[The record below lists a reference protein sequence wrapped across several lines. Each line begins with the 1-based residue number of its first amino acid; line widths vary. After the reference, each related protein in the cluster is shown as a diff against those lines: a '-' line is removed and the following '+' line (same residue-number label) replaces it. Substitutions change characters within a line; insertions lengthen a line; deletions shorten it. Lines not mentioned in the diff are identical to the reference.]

1 MTLFSDWLLWGGLA
15 NLLLFRFHSTWT
27 PLTST
32 CSSWL
37 QSGRANNS
45 ERYEQYVAGLT
56 AFSFF
61 LECLPNHVQCFSKSV
76 GNPFLKLSRIAWGVR
91 KRLFCVTLVLTRAAS
106 IKTPVWLKTPDSQ
119 RFPLCIFSWLKLL
132 ILYTSEAWIDNFEV
146 FVKIH
151 DETKF

>member
-76 GNPFLKLSRIAWGVR
+76 GNPFEAVTHCVRSKENTFLRDSCSHARRFDQNTCLTQNTWLSALSPVY
-91 KRLFCVTLVLTRAAS
+91 FFLT
-106 IKTPVWLKTPDSQ
+106 KT
-119 RFPLCIFSWLKLL
+119 F
-132 ILYTSEAWIDNFEV
+132 NF
-146 FVKIH
+146 IH
-151 DETKF
+151 